1 MQSVWLN
8 MISNMRTTEETINT
22 GNSTRQDTQRHGR
35 VVGNPALYLGAIDSV
50 VKQIANTTLTNTGP
64 ESDDVHFGTA
74 VGFPRG
80 HEYECETEP
89 LC

>member
-1 MQSVWLN
+1 
-8 MISNMRTTEETINT
+8 
-22 GNSTRQDTQRHGR
+22 